1 MASEN
6 MNAVINEG
14 FYGFVQHRYRH
25 VAKIPPRKAVSPK
38 VHDIADAYKI
48 IQNLAPVIPKVRKT
62 LAILK
67 VRMDVDNGNIFSY
80 SGRRD

>member
-1 MASEN
+1 MTSEN

-25 VAKIPPRKAVSPK
+25 VTEIPPRKAVSPK

-48 IQNLAPVIPKVRKT
+48 IQNLAPVIPKVREKFRI
-62 LAILK
+62 AK
-67 VRMDVDNGNIFSY
+67 AKN
-80 SGRRD
+80 